1 MQMSKSLK
9 TKQFILETVAPLFNK
24 NGYHGTSLST
34 ITEATGLTKGALYGN
49 FENKE
54 ELALYA
60 FEYSKN
66 ILLKH
71 IVTALQEGESA
82 MSKLFSLINFYKSYD
97 LIVEE
102 LGGCPIVSAGVD
114 AQHNN
119 FTLSQAIKEVHHS
132 IEGHIAHV
140 IEQGQIKGEFKLKLP
155 AMQYAK
161 QFYTILNGGVVS
173 SLITSDAKYF
183 KNSAQYLEYLIQI
196 EFAKK

>member
-1 MQMSKSLK
+1 MQISKSLK

-24 NGYHGTSLST
+24 YGYHGTSLSV

-54 ELALYA
+54 ELALSA

-71 IVTALQEGESA
+71 TINALQEGETS
-82 MSKLFSLINFYKSYD
+82 MSRMFSLINFYKSYN
-97 LIVEE
+97 LIIEE
-102 LGGCPIVSAGVD
+102 LGGCPIVSAGAD
-114 AQHNN
+114 AKHNN

-161 QFYTILNGGVVS
+161 QFYTILNGGVIS
-173 SLITSDAKYF
+173 SIITSDSKYF
-183 KNSAQYLEYLIQI
+183 KNSAQYLEYLIQT
-196 EFAKK
+196 EFAK

>member
-1 MQMSKSLK
+1 MQISKSLK

-24 NGYHGTSLST
+24 YGYHGTSLSV

-54 ELALYA
+54 ELALSA

-71 IVTALQEGESA
+71 TINALQEGETS
-82 MSKLFSLINFYKSYD
+82 MSRMFSLINFYKSYN
-97 LIVEE
+97 LIIEE
-102 LGGCPIVSAGVD
+102 LGGCPIVSAGAD
-114 AQHNN
+114 AKHNN
-119 FTLSQAIKEVHHS
+119 FALSQAIKEVHHS

-161 QFYTILNGGVVS
+161 QFYTILNGGVIS
-173 SLITSDAKYF
+173 SIITSDSKYF
-183 KNSAQYLEYLIQI
+183 KNSAQYLEYLIQT
-196 EFAKK
+196 EFAK

>member
-1 MQMSKSLK
+1 MQISKSLK

-24 NGYHGTSLST
+24 YGYHGTSLSV

-54 ELALYA
+54 ELALSA

-71 IVTALQEGESA
+71 IINALQEGETS
-82 MSKLFSLINFYKSYD
+82 MSRMFSLINFYKSYN
-97 LIVEE
+97 LIIEE
-102 LGGCPIVSAGVD
+102 LGGCPIVSAGAD
-114 AQHNN
+114 AKHNN
-119 FTLSQAIKEVHHS
+119 FALSQAIKEVHHS

-161 QFYTILNGGVVS
+161 QFYTILNGGVIS
-173 SLITSDAKYF
+173 SIITSDSKYF
-183 KNSAQYLEYLIQI
+183 KNSAQYLEYLIQT
-196 EFAKK
+196 EFAK